1 MEPSVCRS
9 NVVSVAWT
17 LFDTGPW
24 AAPALPQLTELPAR
38 AEYAVIGAGITG
50 LSCALALAQAGRHVV
65 VLERAFGQGAAC
77 RSGGIVVGDTL
88 VGPAPGF
95 DGCEFA
101 LRDWALQHFVAGAV
115 DWSGCV
121 ELAREARLLPEP
133 IDWADE
139 GRVRVNRIVSG
150 GTLNPSALVERLA
163 AQAVACGA
171 SLINDAQVIRLSN
184 EENAVAVE
192 TATGRVIADRVL
204 VAVDATA
211 IDRDFDPWPVRF
223 LTVAI
228 EIERP
233 GDDRLDAIG
242 WRDRRPFYTNDLPLL
257 WGRVVP
263 GGGVLLGRELID
275 VETIGPGTIAR
286 AVAAARDRLLAR
298 ARGLHAAFESVELKR
313 AWAGPIARSDRGIP
327 GLVDDPR
334 VRGALWAGGYGGHGL
349 AAAFRLGGLAA
360 HRLLA

>member
-1 MEPSVCRS
+1 MAGI
-9 NVVSVAWT
+9 VSVAWT

-24 AAPALPQLTELPAR
+24 LAPAPPQLARLPAR
-38 AEYAVIGAGITG
+38 AEYAVIGAGVTG

-77 RSGGIVVGDTL
+77 RSGGIVIGDTL
-88 VGPAPGF
+88 VGPAQGF

-101 LRDWALQHFVAGAV
+101 LRDWALQHVIAGGV

-121 ELAREARLLPEP
+121 ELARDPRLVRSP
-133 IDWADE
+133 INWADE
-139 GRVRVNRIVSG
+139 GRLRVSRIVPG
-150 GTLNPSALVERLA
+150 GTLDPSALIERLA

-171 SLINDAQVIRLSN
+171 SFVNDAQVVHLGN
-184 EENAVAVE
+184 EVNTIAVE
-192 TATGRVIADRVL
+192 TTTGCVVADRVL
-204 VAVDATA
+204 VAADATA
-211 IDRDFDPWPVRF
+211 IDHDFDPWPVRF

-228 EIERP
+228 EIEQP

-263 GGGVLLGRELID
+263 GGGVLIGRELID
-275 VETIGPGTIAR
+275 FATIGPATIER
-286 AVAAARDRLLAR
+286 SVVAARDRLLAR
-298 ARGLHAAFESVELKR
+298 ARGLHASFESVELKR
-313 AWAGPIARSDRGIP
+313 VWAGPIARSDEGIP
-327 GLVDDPR
+327 GLADDPR

-349 AAAFRLGGLAA
+349 AAAFRLGALAA